1 MYQAR
6 QIADVFVGSAS
17 VAATANASL
26 ASLNGLANGEVRV
39 FAADGSVLLASE
51 ASAATKFFIGMK
63 TANGD
68 VLTSPMITK
77 ADIKTS
83 KYKAYSAPAAQVS
96 YFGYNGTTNAIIAP
110 GAVADIRLKLALRE
124 SLVSSQPTERLLYA
138 TCVTTAADTAETIAL
153 KLMENGNA
161 NLAKEADKA
170 VLYER
175 VCSGAGEA
183 LGTGTATSATIV
195 FTKGS
200 KLVTGFANVDD
211 ATTNTVLA
219 VGDYLRIGT
228 NLTDPVYEI
237 AAMDT
242 TANTLTLDSAYVG
255 ATQTVD
261 DTALNR
267 VDEASLGNF
276 GIKMTG
282 QAPKY
287 KLGKFYNDVVRFT
300 PVAGTAYGVVSTPVA
315 ASKGSGAGQEIADLE
330 WWAAGFKG
338 EIYRMGEPHIYEN
351 PLNANQSGSYDLIY
365 FSWTK
370 SDAATFG
377 PENITA
383 DQQVYIAV
391 PTSRPGYADGGTDDL
406 DTVMNALI
414 SDLGA

>member
-6 QIADVFVGSAS
+6 QIADVFVGSSS

-63 TANGD
+63 TASGD

-77 ADIKTS
+77 ADIKAS
-83 KYKAYSAPAAQVS
+83 KYKAYSAPAAQIS
-96 YFGYNGTTNAIIAP
+96 YFGYNGTTNSIIAP

-124 SLVSSQPTERLLYA
+124 SLVSSQPTERWLYA

-153 KLMENGNA
+153 KLMNNGNS
-161 NLAKEADKA
+161 NLDKEADRV
-170 VLYER
+170 VLFER
-175 VCSGAGEA
+175 VCSGASVA
-183 LGTGTATSATIV
+183 PGTGTDNHT
-195 FTKGS
+195 FTNGS
-200 KLVTGFANVDD
+200 KIVSVTNVDD
-211 ATTNTVLA
+211 ATGGDAYA
-219 VGDYLRIGT
+219 VGDYIRVGT
-228 NLTDPVYEI
+228 ALTDPVYEI
-237 AAMDT
+237 TAIDT
-242 TANTLTLDSAYVG
+242 SGNTLTLDTAYVG
-255 ATQTVD
+255 VTQTLA
-261 DTALNR
+261 DTAVKR
-267 VDEASLGNF
+267 VDAAALGNF

-300 PVAGTAYGVVSTPVA
+300 AVAGTEYGVVSTTQA
-315 ASKGSGAGQEIADLE
+315 ASKGSGYGQEIADLE

-338 EIYRMGEPHIYEN
+338 EIFRMGEPHIYDN
-351 PLNANQSGSYDLIY
+351 PLNASQTGNYDLIY

-383 DQQVYIAV
+383 DQQVYIAI

-414 SDLGA
+414 SGLGA